1 MPQASNGYQLASQ
14 LGHSIVE
21 PMPRFIIGFFR
32 VWQISIVTLAIV
44 PLIGIAG
51 GLYAYV
57 TFGLIAKVR
66 KSYLR
71 AGEIAQ
77 EVIGNVRTV
86 QAFGGE
92 QRAVISYKVALR
104 NTYKNGRKVG
114 LAKGLGLGSMHCVL
128 FLSWALLVWF
138 TSIIVHMG
146 IANGGVAFTTMLIVI
161 ISGL

>member
-1 MPQASNGYQLASQ
+1 MHYISRFIAG
-14 LGHSIVE
+14 
-21 PMPRFIIGFFR
+21 FIIGFFR

-77 EVIGNVRTV
+77 EVR
-86 QAFGGE
+86 
-92 QRAVISYKVALR
+92 SYHVFVTQL
-104 NTYKNGRKVG
+104 TF
-114 LAKGLGLGSMHCVL
+114 AK
-128 FLSWALLVWF
+128 LLLNHIYAAEPI
-138 TSIIVHMG
+138 TK
-146 IANGGVAFTTMLIVI
+146 LY
-161 ISGL
+161 